1 MSIKIFSGLQF
12 LIIFCFIFEIKSYN
26 FQNVHFLI
34 SAQLNGTSP
43 VISLNQINP
52 KSNYINFIFDFSYH
66 SKNVQ
71 DSKNVAYFKISTNL
85 DIPTDD
91 ESNPY
96 LITYKFFEDDWTKIE
111 KMRVAKKL
119 TYKNVKIISKENNS
133 DDNIKYTYYFKIERQ
148 NDKDNSLMIKVPTQ
162 NKKEGFISVE
172 NILNLNSNNLEKN

>member
-1 MSIKIFSGLQF
+1 M
-12 LIIFCFIFEIKSYN
+12 
-26 FQNVHFLI
+26 
-34 SAQLNGTSP
+34 
-43 VISLNQINP
+43 
-52 KSNYINFIFDFSYH
+52 
-66 SKNVQ
+66 Q

-119 TYKNVKIISKENNS
+119 TYKNVKIISKENNN

-162 NKKEGFISVE
+162 NKKEGFISIE